1 VPIIMP
7 AAVQQ
12 LKDLIAPVL
21 KSHLPE
27 RRLLLTLA
35 ISAFALWAFAEIAD
49 EVLEGDSQ
57 TFDRWLLMALRSSAD
72 PNLPMGPGWLQEMMR
87 DVTALGSTFVLTLI
101 TLATI
106 GFLVLTKSR
115 HAALFVFLSVGGGM
129 LLSSLLKAG
138 FDRARPDTVLHT
150 TAVYTAS
157 FPSGHAMMSA
167 AVYLTLGALIAATQ
181 QSTHLKFYILG
192 LSALLTFIVGA
203 SRVYLGVHW
212 PTDVLAGWA
221 LGASWAMACW
231 SVMIWLQQ
239 RGAVEPPAPA
249 PGAPA
254 RGEGRP

>member
-1 VPIIMP
+1 MA

-35 ISAFALWAFAEIAD
+35 ISAFALWAFVEIT
-49 EVLEGDSQ
+49 EQVLEGDSQ
-57 TFDRWLLMALRSSAD
+57 KFDRWLLMALRSSAD
-72 PNLPMGPGWLQEMMR
+72 PNLPIGPGWLQEMMR
-87 DVTALGSTFVLTLI
+87 DVTALGSTFVLFLVSF
-101 TLATI
+101 ATI
-106 GFLVLTKSR
+106 GFLVLTRNR
-115 HAALFVFLSVGGGM
+115 HAALFVFLSVAGGT
-129 LLSSLLKAG
+129 LLGSLLKAG

-181 QSTHLKFYILG
+181 QSTRLKLYILG
-192 LSALLTFIVGA
+192 LSALLTFIVGV

-239 RGAVEPPAPA
+239 RGAVEPPAPEPRA
-249 PGAPA
+249 PSSG
-254 RGEGRP
+254 GERP